1 MCFNFCGV
9 YILRIYN
16 FRGFTFL
23 HLWLLG
29 TVVLKYSL
37 IYRVS
42 SYTIIAYSSCRGS
55 KFAGLAVGFV
65 WRCHRIE
72 WRTASEDFTSTG
84 RFGCLSL
91 EKGLFAPVKEA
102 TEKIRSLLQWREAP
116 KQSALYYAWS
126 CASVRSTCLPAART
140 MAREQGTSQA
150 RLPHKQLL
158 PF

>member
-9 YILRIYN
+9 YILWIYN
-16 FRGFTFL
+16 FRGFRIFTF
-23 HLWLLG
+23 
-29 TVVLKYSL
+29 VVARYSGVEIFVDIQSEFLYHNSIQQLQRFKICWTCCWICLKM
-37 IYRVS
+37 S
-42 SYTIIAYSSCRGS
+42 SYRMKNCIRG
-55 KFAGLAVGFV
+55 FHIY
-65 WRCHRIE
+65 W
-72 WRTASEDFTSTG
+72 
-84 RFGCLSL
+84 